1 MKFYKKPQKT
11 PEEKKQ
17 KQMDMVKLEIEY
29 EQYLVQE
36 VAKTKNMLKNKYKQ
50 IKTLYE
56 GWLYGVYVAILDN
69 QQTKEKKGKLY
80 YLFNNITEKANK
92 YKLSYTIDDKNNC
105 IFNIADLK
113 QFPKSYISILKRHH
127 LDLNKEKSNIN
138 ELICAHI
145 YKLKENIHIHH
156 SDYNKLN
163 NCIKNLVPLEKEFFD
178 SLGEEKQQSLAKAQQ
193 YIPEKFKVEFKRKA
207 KDIIK
212 MEYRAC
218 ELYYTHRLPVE
229 KVAATLRNRL
239 SKAAVQRVIK
249 LYPYFNL
256 YQKSKTDIK
265 GSKK

>member
-1 MKFYKKPQKT
+1 MKFYKKPRKT

-17 KQMDMVKLEIEY
+17 KQLDMVKLEVEY
-29 EQYLVQE
+29 EQYLAQE
-36 VAKTKNMLKNKYKQ
+36 IAKIKDMLKNKYPQ

-69 QQTKEKKGKLY
+69 QQAKEKKGKLY
-80 YLFNNITEKANK
+80 YLFNNIPEKTNK
-92 YKLSYTIDDKNNC
+92 YKLSYTIDNENNS

-113 QFPKSYISILKRHH
+113 QLPKSYISILKRHH
-127 LDLNKEKSNIN
+127 LDLNTEKSNISK
-138 ELICAHI
+138 LVCAHI
-145 YKLKENIHIHH
+145 YKLEENVYIHH

-163 NCIKNLVPLEKEFFD
+163 NSIKNLVPLEKEFFD
-178 SLGEEKQQSLAKAQQ
+178 SLGEEKQKSLAKAQQ
-193 YIPEKFKVEFKRKA
+193 YIPEKYKLEFKKKA
-207 KDIIK
+207 KDVIK

-239 SKAAVQRVIK
+239 DKAAVQRVVK

-256 YQKSKTDIK
+256 YSKMDINTEEK
-265 GSKK
+265 